1 VPALQRFSELLV
13 FVAAGT
19 TLGLMSNHPPEPAS
33 IQPSPRRRPWTTPQL
48 VVHESMM
55 VLTQS
60 FFGAPMPAM
69 LLQGAGISC
78 GVGGGGV
85 NC

>member
-1 VPALQRFSELLV
+1 
-13 FVAAGT
+13 
-19 TLGLMSNHPPEPAS
+19 MSNSHLPSTSIEPHL
-33 IQPSPRRRPWTTPQL
+33 RRRPWTTPQL

-60 FFGAPMPAM
+60 FFGAPAAAM
-69 LLQGAGISC
+69 ILNGPGISC
-78 GVGGGGV
+78 VIGTGG

>member
-1 VPALQRFSELLV
+1 
-13 FVAAGT
+13 
-19 TLGLMSNHPPEPAS
+19 MSHDHPTPAS
-33 IQPSPRRRPWTTPQL
+33 MRPLLRRRLWTTPQL

-60 FFGAPMPAM
+60 FFGAPAAAM
-69 LLQGAGISC
+69 MLQGAGISC
-78 GVGGGGV
+78 VIGSTGG

>member
-1 VPALQRFSELLV
+1 
-13 FVAAGT
+13 
-19 TLGLMSNHPPEPAS
+19 
-33 IQPSPRRRPWTTPQL
+33 
-48 VVHESMM
+48 MM

-69 LLQGAGISC
+69 LLQAGISC